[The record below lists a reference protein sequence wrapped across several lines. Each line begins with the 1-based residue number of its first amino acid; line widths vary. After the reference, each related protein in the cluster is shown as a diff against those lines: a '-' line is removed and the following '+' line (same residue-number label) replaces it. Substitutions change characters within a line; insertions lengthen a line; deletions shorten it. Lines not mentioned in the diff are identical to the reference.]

1 METIT
6 ISLTT
11 VLYYILS
18 PLVIYCIIYY
28 GLMTDKYERE
38 HDNTSEEIAFS
49 LVITLLLS
57 IILFVGM
64 RNIHSYH
71 FIFTL

>member
-11 VLYYILS
+11 VLFYILS
-18 PLVIYCIIYY
+18 PLVIYCILYY
-28 GLMTDKYERE
+28 GIMTDKRERYG
-38 HDNTSEEIAFS
+38 DTDAEIVFS
-49 LVITLLLS
+49 LMMTIMLS
-57 IILFVGM
+57 IALFFVTYHVH
-64 RNIHSYH
+64 RYH

>member
-6 ISLTT
+6 ISLGT

-18 PLVIYCIIYY
+18 PLVIYYIIYY
-28 GLMTDKYERE
+28 GLMTDKRERE
-38 HDNTSEEIAFS
+38 HGNTSEETAVS
-49 LVITLLLS
+49 LVLTLLLS
-57 IILFVGM
+57 VIFFGITYK
-64 RNIHSYH
+64 IQSCH

>member
-11 VLYYILS
+11 VLFYILS

-28 GLMTDKYERE
+28 GIMTDKRERAG
-38 HDNTSEEIAFS
+38 DTDLEIAFS
-49 LVITLLLS
+49 LIITLILS
-57 IILFVGM
+57 VIYFIVID
-64 RNIHSYH
+64 RIHSYH

>member
-6 ISLTT
+6 ISLGTA
-11 VLYYILS
+11 LYYILS

-28 GLMTDKYERE
+28 GLMTDRYDRRL
-38 HDNTSEEIAFS
+38 DTSMEIAFS
-49 LVITLLLS
+49 CVFTLLLS
-57 IILFVGM
+57 VLFF
-64 RNIHSYH
+64 IPTYKIQSYH

>member
-6 ISLTT
+6 ISLVT

-28 GLMTDKYERE
+28 GLMTDKYDRTKDTEDE
-38 HDNTSEEIAFS
+38 VIFS
-49 LVITLLLS
+49 LIVTFLLS

-64 RNIHSYH
+64 HKIHSYH

>member
-1 METIT
+1 MGTIT
-6 ISLTT
+6 ISLST

-28 GLMTDKYERE
+28 GLMTDK
-38 HDNTSEEIAFS
+38 HDRAGDTEVEVMFS
-49 LVITLLLS
+49 VTVTLLLS
-57 IILFVGM
+57 VVLFVGM
-64 RNIHSYH
+64 HQIQSCH

>member
-6 ISLTT
+6 ISLGT

-28 GLMTDKYERE
+28 GFMTTKYERRL
-38 HDNTSEEIAFS
+38 NTELEVMFS
-49 LVITLLLS
+49 LFVTVLLS
-57 IILFVGM
+57 VIFFSVIE
-64 RNIHSYH
+64 NIHSYH

>member
-18 PLVIYCIIYY
+18 PLVIYCILYY
-28 GLMTDKYERE
+28 GVMTDKRERAG
-38 HDNTSEEIAFS
+38 DTDAEIVFS
-49 LVITLLLS
+49 LLITLMLS
-57 IILFVGM
+57 SILFVGM
-64 RNIHSYH
+64 HSIHSYH

>member
-6 ISLTT
+6 ISLST

-28 GLMTDKYERE
+28 GVLTDKRERAG
-38 HDNTSEEIAFS
+38 DTSLEFMYS
-49 LVITLLLS
+49 LLLTLILS
-57 IILFVGM
+57 LMFFGIIDK
-64 RNIHSYH
+64 IQSYH

>member
-6 ISLTT
+6 ISLGT

-28 GLMTDKYERE
+28 GFMTDKRERAGDTE
-38 HDNTSEEIAFS
+38 LEVMFS
-49 LVITLLLS
+49 LLVTLLLS
-57 IILFVGM
+57 IVLFVGM

>member
-11 VLYYILS
+11 VLFYILS

-28 GLMTDKYERE
+28 GLMTDELERE
-38 HDNTSEEIAFS
+38 GDTDLEISFS
-49 LVITLLLS
+49 LIITLILS
-57 IILFVGM
+57 VIYFIVID
-64 RNIHSYH
+64 RIDSYH

>member
-11 VLYYILS
+11 VLFYILS

-28 GLMTDKYERE
+28 GIMTDKRERAG
-38 HDNTSEEIAFS
+38 DTDAEIMFS
-49 LVITLLLS
+49 LMMTALLS
-57 IILFVGM
+57 LICFSV
-64 RNIHSYH
+64 IHSMQSYH

>member
-28 GLMTDKYERE
+28 GLMTDKYERARDTNPE
-38 HDNTSEEIAFS
+38 VMFS
-49 LVITLLLS
+49 LMITLLLS

>member
-6 ISLTT
+6 ISLGT

-28 GLMTDKYERE
+28 GFMTDKHERAGDTNPE
-38 HDNTSEEIAFS
+38 VMFS
-49 LVITLLLS
+49 LMITLLLS

>member
-6 ISLTT
+6 ISLGI

-28 GLMTDKYERE
+28 GLMTDKYERARDTNPE
-38 HDNTSEEIAFS
+38 VMFS
-49 LVITLLLS
+49 LMITLLVS